1 MSLDKIIL
9 QLGVIANV
17 PEHGRLR
24 RDACGGISIE
34 ESSSFQPVIRSYNR
48 DSRKKT
54 TDDISALVDATF
66 EKTDDLMNSV
76 YVSVEYDLKPNEEKE
91 KHKVLDNLSRLEI
104 GLKNSLC
111 GLENLKITYTNDKTT
126 SLQIS
131 LFYDKIVK
139 KVKEIKHFCSSREI
153 INTN

>member
-1 MSLDKIIL
+1 
-9 QLGVIANV
+9 
-17 PEHGRLR
+17 
-24 RDACGGISIE
+24 
-34 ESSSFQPVIRSYNR
+34 
-48 DSRKKT
+48 
-54 TDDISALVDATF
+54 
-66 EKTDDLMNSV
+66 MNSV